1 MKKIQFCNF
10 QLLKIKVYKANP
22 GTFRSALV
30 GVVRWNSFQRLFY
43 ATCLQAINIEC
54 VYYDRDKTN
63 NVTVHVV
70 HVMYE
75 FLEVNSVTDVSG
87 EPAGLSI

>member
-1 MKKIQFCNF
+1 MIDVFEIDAVQRNF
-10 QLLKIKVYKANP
+10 
-22 GTFRSALV
+22 
-30 GVVRWNSFQRLFY
+30 FQPLFY
-43 ATCLQAINIEC
+43 TTCLQTTNIKC

-70 HVMYE
+70 RVMYE
-75 FLEVNSVTDVSG
+75 FLGVNSVTDVSG

>member
-1 MKKIQFCNF
+1 MKGIQFCNF
-10 QLLKIKVYKANP
+10 QLLKINVYKANP

-30 GVVRWNSFQRLFY
+30 GVVRWNFFQPLFY
-43 ATCLQAINIEC
+43 TCLQAINIEC

-63 NVTVHVV
+63 NVTVHVL

-75 FLEVNSVTDVSG
+75 FLRVNSMTDVSG